1 MSKSL
6 LCTAFLLCGF
16 GSLSFVIS
24 DWIAIWVAYQAGV
37 LATGINTRG
46 EPVSSRREGEKSWEA
61 VS

>member
-6 LCTAFLLCGF
+6 LCTAFPLCDF

-37 LATGINTRG
+37 LATGTNTRG